1 MKYHLIGIGGTGMG
15 ALAGLLKASGHDV
28 RGSDAAVYPPMS
40 DQLQSLG
47 IPVFEGFRA
56 ENLAWG
62 PDAVVVGNVCTS
74 DHLEVREAQ
83 RLGLPLRSL
92 PGTLGEELL
101 ATRRSLVVAGTHGKT
116 TTASLLA
123 HILITAGRDP
133 SCFIGGVPLDLGTGF
148 RLGSG
153 PEFVI
158 EGDEYDSAFFDKGS
172 KFLHYRP
179 SIAILTSI
187 ELDHVDIF
195 SSLDAVRSAF
205 DRFLSLIPEQGGLLI
220 VSADDPEA
228 RAAAERAAR
237 SRFETYAVL
246 HDDAA
251 RGDPTGED
259 TLEGVAPVGPASAA
273 AEHEPLATWEVAGV
287 EYLKSGRGRF
297 ELRRGGERYDTYE
310 SILSGTANFGN
321 AAAAV
326 AVAHALGVSK
336 EAIRQGVSTF
346 AGVTRRQQFRGV
358 AQGVYVLDDYGHH
371 PTAVARTLLGLRRR
385 FRGRRLVA
393 LYEPRS
399 ATSRRNTFQTE
410 FVSAFANADAVVIG
424 PMHDPSRIPAEQRFD
439 PERLARDLHQGST
452 PATYIAK
459 IDDIVKHTV
468 ELVRPGDVVVVF
480 SSGSFGG
487 IHELLLAALG
497 DAVIPARSR
506 DMDDIRALLKALEL
520 EWADLRD
527 EDHRNFYVLINE
539 HGFVGCIGIEVFGE
553 DAVLRSLAV
562 NKASRGHGYGWMLA
576 DTAINQTRR
585 RGVRRM
591 YLVTDK
597 IASDFF
603 AEQHGF
609 RVVDLSLV
617 SPDALRSPTFK
628 ISGARGKNAI
638 AMRLDL

>member
-15 ALAGLLKASGHDV
+15 ALAGLLKACGHDV
-28 RGSDAAVYPPMS
+28 RGSDSSVYPPMS
-40 DQLQSLG
+40 DQLQALD

-62 PDAVVVGNVCTS
+62 PAAVVVGNVCTA
-74 DHLEVREAQ
+74 DHIEVREAK

-92 PGTLGEELL
+92 PATLGEDLL
-101 ATRRSLVVAGTHGKT
+101 ATRHSLVVAGTHGKT

-123 HILITAGRDP
+123 HILLTAGRDP
-133 SCFIGGVPLDLGTGF
+133 SCFIGGVPLDMGTGF
-148 RLGSG
+148 RLGAG
-153 PEFVI
+153 NEFVV

-172 KFLHYRP
+172 KFFHYRP
-179 SIAILTSI
+179 QTAILTSI

-195 SSLDAVRSAF
+195 SSLDAVRAAF
-205 DRFLSLIPEQGGLLI
+205 DRFVGLIPEEGGLLV

-228 RAAAERAAR
+228 RASAERAAR
-237 SRFETYAVL
+237 CRVETYAVL

-251 RGDPTGED
+251 RGDATGEITID
-259 TLEGVAPVGPASAA
+259 GAAPVAPASSPPSSAT
-273 AEHEPLATWEVAGV
+273 ATWEVTGV
-287 EYLKSGRGRF
+287 EYLKSGRCRI
-297 ELRRGGERYDTYE
+297 ELRRAGEHYDLYE
-310 SILSGTANFGN
+310 TILSGAHNFAN
-321 AAAAV
+321 AAAAI
-326 AVAHALGVSK
+326 AVAHSLGIAK
-336 EAIRQGVSTF
+336 EAIRDAMASF

-358 AQGVYVLDDYGHH
+358 AQGVYVLDDYAHH

-399 ATSRRNTFQTE
+399 ATSRRNTFQSE
-410 FVSAFANADAVVIG
+410 FVHAFAHADAVVVG
-424 PMHDPSRIPAEQRFD
+424 AMHDPSKIPAEQRFD
-439 PERLARDLHQGST
+439 PERLARDLHGGST
-452 PATYIAK
+452 PATYIANV
-459 IDDIVKHTV
+459 DDIVKHTV

-480 SSGSFGG
+480 SSGAFGG
-487 IHELLLAALG
+487 IHEKLLAELG
-497 DAVIPARSR
+497 DAVIPARPR

-520 EWADLRD
+520 DHADLRD
-527 EDHRNFYVLINE
+527 GDYRNFYILINE
-539 HGFVGCIGIEVFGE
+539 HGFIGCIGIEVFGE

-562 NKASRGHGYGWMLA
+562 QKDSRGHGYGWMLA

-585 RGVRRM
+585 RGVKRM

-603 AEQHGF
+603 AEKHGF

-617 SPDALRSPTFK
+617 SPQARQSPTFK
-628 ISGARGKNAI
+628 TSGLRGKNAI

>member
-1 MKYHLIGIGGTGMG
+1 MG

-40 DQLQSLG
+40 DQLEALG

-62 PDAVVVGNVCTS
+62 PDAVVVGNVCTA

-92 PGTLGEELL
+92 PSTLGEEFL

-116 TTASLLA
+116 TTSSILA
-123 HILITAGRDP
+123 HILISAGRDP
-133 SCFIGGVPLDLGTGF
+133 SCFIGGVPRDMGTGF
-148 RLGSG
+148 RLGAG

-172 KFLHYRP
+172 KFFHYRP

-195 SSLDAVRSAF
+195 SSLDAVRASF
-205 DRFLSLIPEQGGLLI
+205 DRFLALIPEDGGLLV
-220 VSADDPEA
+220 VSTDDPEA
-228 RAAAERAAR
+228 RAAADRAAR
-237 SRFETYAVL
+237 CRHETYTVL

-251 RGDPTGED
+251 RHDPVGED
-259 TLEGVAPVGPASAA
+259 TLDGVTPVPPITVAA
-273 AEHEPLATWEVAGV
+273 GEPQATWEVMGV
-287 EYLKSGRGRF
+287 EYLKSGRCRF
-297 ELRRGGERYDTYE
+297 ELRRGGEHFDTYE
-310 SILSGTANFGN
+310 TMLSGAHNFGN
-321 AAAAV
+321 TAAAV
-326 AVAHALGVSK
+326 AVAHALGVDK
-336 EAIRQGVSTF
+336 DAIRIGVATF
-346 AGVTRRQQFRGV
+346 AGVARRQQFRGV
-358 AQGVYVLDDYGHH
+358 AQGVYVLDDYAHH

-399 ATSRRNTFQTE
+399 ATSRRNTFQSE
-410 FVSAFANADAVVIG
+410 FVAAFAHADAVVIG

-439 PERLARDLHQGST
+439 PERLARDLHQGGT
-452 PATYIAK
+452 PATYIAS
-459 IDDIVKHTV
+459 ISDIVNHTV
-468 ELVRPGDVVVVF
+468 DLVRPGDVVVVL
-480 SSGSFGG
+480 SSGAFGG
-487 IHELLLAALG
+487 IHELLLSALG
-497 DAVIPARSR
+497 DAVIPARPR
-506 DMDDIRALLKALEL
+506 DMDDIRSLLKSLDL
-520 EWADLRD
+520 DWDDLRD
-527 EDHRNFYVLINE
+527 EDYRNFYVLINE

-553 DAVLRSLAV
+553 EAVLRSLAV
-562 NKASRGHGYGWMLA
+562 QKTSRGHGYGWMLA

-585 RGVRRM
+585 RSVKRM

-603 AEQHGF
+603 AEKHGF

-628 ISGARGKNAI
+628 TSGSRGKNAI